1 MAKKRRKKASGSR
14 LNTLSTDDL
23 QKEIARRERQT
34 EQVINRLCKKRE
46 SLRTELADLEARIIE
61 LGGKLSGLG
70 GRKRPKNDLKLS
82 DALARVLKTKTLS
95 VTEVSEAVQA
105 AGYKTTSPNF
115 RTIVNQTLLKDPRF
129 KRVSRGKYT
138 AK

>member
-1 MAKKRRKKASGSR
+1 MAKKKKRTSKS
-14 LNTLSTDDL
+14 LSSMSTDAL
-23 QKEIARRERQT
+23 EKEIKRRERLT
-34 EQVINRLCKKRE
+34 ETKVARLMVRRE
-46 SLRTELADLEARIIE
+46 KLREELANVEAEIIE
-61 LGGKLSGLG
+61 SGGKLARVGA
-70 GRKRPKNDLKLS
+70 RKRPKNTKKLS
-82 DALARVLKTKTLS
+82 DALATVLKTKTLS
-95 VTEVSEAVQA
+95 VTEVSEEVQH